1 MLCSF
6 LRILFIFAQ
15 IHLFNIKDLYIV
27 MVSNHVVIMAGGIGS
42 RFWPMSTVDCPKQ
55 FIDVLGCGKSLLQLT
70 VDRFSGICPAEN
82 IWVLTSEKYA
92 PMVKE
97 QLPMVP
103 EENILKEPCRRNTAP
118 CIAYA
123 AWKIKKRDPN
133 ANMVVTPSDH
143 FVADVA
149 EFRRVITSSL
159 AFVSSSDTILT
170 LGIKPTRPDT
180 GYGYIEA
187 VLGSSSLSNK
197 EVFRVDS
204 FKEKPSLELAQAYI
218 AKNNFYWNSGI
229 FIWNVSTIVNAFRV
243 YQSPIAG
250 VFESLMPY
258 YYTPQEQQMVNEKF
272 PECRNIS
279 VDYAIMERAD
289 EIFVFPVDFGWSDL
303 GTWVS
308 LHCNMQKDVNGNVA
322 LGTDIRFAESH
333 NCIVDTRNLKKV
345 VVVGVDNCIISEND
359 GNLLVCRM
367 SDENRIKEFSDEK

>member
-1 MLCSF
+1 
-6 LRILFIFAQ
+6 
-15 IHLFNIKDLYIV
+15 

-322 LGTDIRFAESH
+322 LGRDIRFAESH
-333 NCIVDTRNLKKV
+333 NCMVDTRNLKKV

-367 SDENRIKEFSDEK
+367 TDENRIKEFSDEK

>member
-1 MLCSF
+1 
-6 LRILFIFAQ
+6 
-15 IHLFNIKDLYIV
+15 

-289 EIFVFPVDFGWSDL
+289 EIFVFPVDVGWSDL

-322 LGTDIRFAESH
+322 LGRDIRFAESH
-333 NCIVDTRNLKKV
+333 NCMVDTRNLKKV

-367 SDENRIKEFSDEK
+367 TDENRIKEFSDEK

>member
-1 MLCSF
+1 
-6 LRILFIFAQ
+6 
-15 IHLFNIKDLYIV
+15 
-27 MVSNHVVIMAGGIGS
+27 MAGGIGS
-42 RFWPMSTVDCPKQ
+42 RFWPMSTIDGPKQ

-70 VDRFSGICPAEN
+70 VDRFAGICPLEN

-92 PMVKE
+92 PLVKE
-97 QLPMVP
+97 QLPMIL

-143 FVADVA
+143 FVADVQ
-149 EFRRVITSSL
+149 EFRRVIKSSL
-159 AFVSSSDTILT
+159 GFVAGSDAILT

-187 VLGSSSLSNK
+187 VLGDSSLSNK

-204 FKEKPSLELAQAYI
+204 FKEKPSLEIAEAYI

-229 FIWNVSTIVNAFRV
+229 FIWNVSTIVNAFRI
-243 YQSPIAG
+243 YQSPIAS
-250 VFESLMPY
+250 VFESLVPY
-258 YYTPQEQQMVNEKF
+258 YYTDDEQRLVNERF
-272 PECRNIS
+272 PECRSIS

-289 EIFVFPVDFGWSDL
+289 EIFVFPADFGWSDL
-303 GTWVS
+303 GTWMS
-308 LHCNMQKDVNGNVA
+308 LHCNAPKDVNGNAA
-322 LGTDIRFAESH
+322 LNGKTEFVESKNCVVNTRGMKNVVVIGMD
-333 NCIVDTRNLKKV
+333 NCIVA
-345 VVVGVDNCIISEND
+345 ENG

-367 SDENRIKEFSDEK
+367 SDEGMIKEFSEEK